1 MIVISLKEAFMW
13 VFMLTMSV
21 LLFTFVIESKPL
33 MWKEIEKAT
42 QNSWSISTMNDGKD
56 IDLELGKILE
66 DTTDLTT
73 K

>member
-21 LLFTFVIESKPL
+21 LLFTFVIESKSL

-42 QNSWSISTMNDGKD
+42 QNLWSISTMNDGKD

>member
-21 LLFTFVIESKPL
+21 LLFTFVIESKSL